1 MKIKE
6 AYRDMW
12 HTLKNKA
19 DCDDVELSVTRGE
32 YSFLLMEY
40 TRMGIELAEYKEA
53 LEENKRKL
61 YEALKGW
68 DDYGFMEPE
77 YRKLLKELAEEFE
90 PETEEEAEGS
100 LEE

>member
-1 MKIKE
+1 MKIKG

-12 HTLKNKA
+12 FNLKNKA
-19 DCDDVELSVTRGE
+19 NCDDVELSVTRGE
-32 YSFLLMEY
+32 YRFLLMEY
-40 TRMGIELAEYKEA
+40 TRMVIELAEYKEA

-68 DDYGFMEPE
+68 EDFGFMKPE
-77 YRKLLKELAEEFE
+77 YKELLKELAEEFE